1 LPSAASLLGCRLVE
15 APRSRHQR
23 RQAGACIRLIIAQVA
38 DDAAQKLSEEQAT
51 AAAQTAVALIAERD
65 AYVLAAA
72 ATRSEQS
79 RASAA

>member
-1 LPSAASLLGCRLVE
+1 VHR
-15 APRSRHQR
+15 
-23 RQAGACIRLIIAQVA
+23 IKIDT